1 MMDLFRHLRIH
12 TKTKKPKQAKNTGT
26 FIDKL
31 KPEEKKEMTEKEK
44 MDKHFN
50 GKTYV
55 KDGIENDF

>member
-12 TKTKKPKQAKNTGT
+12 TKTKKPKEVKNTGT
-26 FIDKL
+26 FIDKYS
-31 KPEEKKEMTEKEK
+31 KEKKEMTEKEK

>member
-1 MMDLFRHLRIH
+1 LINLIKHII
-12 TKTKKPKQAKNTGT
+12 KTIVDKFKPR
-26 FIDKL
+26 
-31 KPEEKKEMTEKEK
+31 EKKEMTEIEK